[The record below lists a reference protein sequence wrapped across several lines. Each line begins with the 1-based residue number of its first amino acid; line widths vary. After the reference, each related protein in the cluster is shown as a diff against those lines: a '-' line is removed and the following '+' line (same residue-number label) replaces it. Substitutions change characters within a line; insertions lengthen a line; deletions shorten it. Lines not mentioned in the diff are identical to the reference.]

1 MILSNVKAKLL
12 WWIFCKYAKNWKWH
26 KAAAVFVLNW
36 RHKTGVGASTC
47 VSQIYMFQSCPS
59 VCCPSFCVDP
69 LGEKVTPRWVANT
82 LVVST
87 ILLLCYAKSCFLQ
100 QEISTFW
107 PNSSKHLLCPLM
119 LEGPISSVYH
129 LLLLLPPHYFGP
141 TFCQL
146 PFLFGSKRNIQES
159 LLNIGIMFCF
169 WFHLNLKLLRV
180 TYFVWCQ
187 ALRNKTATFD
197 NLKLATK

>member
-1 MILSNVKAKLL
+1 MTQSSCSFCLELKTQNCCWCLHMRVTNLHVSILSKCLL
-12 WWIFCKYAKNWKWH
+12 PIFLCGSFGWEGHTEMSCKYFSRLH
-26 KAAAVFVLNW
+26 HIIVVLCQ
-36 RHKTGVGASTC
+36 VLLSSTRNL
-47 VSQIYMFQSCPS
+47 
-59 VCCPSFCVDP
+59 D
-69 LGEKVTPRWVANT
+69 
-82 LVVST
+82 
-87 ILLLCYAKSCFLQ
+87 
-100 QEISTFW
+100 FW

-141 TFCQL
+141 TFCQR

-197 NLKLATK
+197 NLKLAKKQILLMSP

>member
-1 MILSNVKAKLL
+1 M
-12 WWIFCKYAKNWKWH
+12 
-26 KAAAVFVLNW
+26 
-36 RHKTGVGASTC
+36 
-47 VSQIYMFQSCPS
+47 PS
-59 VCCPSFCVDP
+59 LAFFN
-69 LGEKVTPRWVANT
+69 K
-82 LVVST
+82 
-87 ILLLCYAKSCFLQ
+87 KSRL
-100 QEISTFW
+100 FW

-159 LLNIGIMFCF
+159 LLNIGIKFCF
-169 WFHLNLKLLRV
+169 WFHLSLKLPCV

-197 NLKLATK
+197 KLKLATKQILLMSPYNQQKASQCYFSNIIDVEYKNSNLLFLNGLKKFLFGFKSHLVICWT